1 MIKFLLWTLP
11 VGTIKF
17 LYYSIEAF
25 FFGFLGGVSSMDT
38 GEVTSRYYEEQKRLI
53 EYDRLAEKIRQ
64 K

>member
-17 LYYSIEAF
+17 LYSFTEAF
-25 FFGFLGGVSSMDT
+25 FFGVLEGVSSTDT

-53 EYDRLAEKIRQ
+53 EYGRLAEKISQ